1 MWSGAYVATA
11 ILTWRRS
18 RFAPLSFL
26 VAIGLLLFPASLMF
40 PAQST
45 VFPSFITIGLV
56 AFLGYRY
63 LQRA

>member
-1 MWSGAYVATA
+1 MGDAA
-11 ILTWRRS
+11 
-18 RFAPLSFL
+18 FFL
-26 VAIGLLLFPASLMF
+26 VAIGLLPFPASFMF

-63 LQRA
+63 FQRA